1 MGVIFLII
9 CALLYCVAP
18 AWLQFII
25 SLINTLMP
33 DPIPFV
39 DEVLMWG
46 VWFARI
52 ARVARIVNKS

>member
-1 MGVIFLII
+1 MGFIFLII

-25 SLINTLMP
+25 L
-33 DPIPFV
+33 
-39 DEVLMWG
+39 LMWG

-52 ARVARIVNKS
+52 ARVARIVNKA

>member
-1 MGVIFLII
+1 MGFVVVIIG
-9 CALLYCVAP
+9 AVLYCLAP
-18 AWLQFII
+18 VWLQFLI

-46 VWFARI
+46 FWLGRI
-52 ARVARIVNKS
+52 AKH

>member
-1 MGVIFLII
+1 MGFVVVIIG
-9 CALLYCVAP
+9 AVLYCLAP
-18 AWLQFII
+18 VWLQFLI
-25 SLINTLMP
+25 SLINTMMP

-52 ARVARIVNKS
+52 ARVARIVNKA